1 MRSTVGRCLSW
12 NRYTYKFKNVIN
24 IQNMLLLHNYNI
36 KNKVDKNITKVIK
49 TKCMPTNIKTFI
61 CIIQSYY
68 CVPFK
73 THKVVFLLYMYRTLL
88 HKHAQFKLCS
98 TKRKNIPRNDDI
110 PLSSLFYAFIFRA
123 RETRQ

>member
-1 MRSTVGRCLSW
+1 MIPTLTHLFSDWSIPLRFLCISFTWKDLSEKLWINADFLYRVAIMRSTVGRCLSW

-61 CIIQSYY
+61 CIIQ
-68 CVPFK
+68 
-73 THKVVFLLYMYRTLL
+73 
-88 HKHAQFKLCS
+88 
-98 TKRKNIPRNDDI
+98 
-110 PLSSLFYAFIFRA
+110 
-123 RETRQ
+123 